1 MSAPLDL
8 TGKKAILVE
17 DHPVFRAMLALL
29 VEKEMGMI
37 VCGHAD
43 NIREARKLIDEQ
55 SPDLAIVDITLNG
68 PSGLEVLKDLKAE
81 GNPVKVLVLSMHEEA
96 LYAERVLRAG
106 ARGYISKQEPPAEVV
121 AAVRQVM
128 LGNV

>member
-68 PSGLEVLKDLKAE
+68 PSGLELLKDLKAE
-81 GNPVKVLVLSMHEEA
+81 GNPGKVLVLSTNDETRDVE
-96 LYAERVLRAG
+96 
-106 ARGYISKQEPPAEVV
+106 EVV
-121 AAVRQVM
+121 
-128 LGNV
+128 